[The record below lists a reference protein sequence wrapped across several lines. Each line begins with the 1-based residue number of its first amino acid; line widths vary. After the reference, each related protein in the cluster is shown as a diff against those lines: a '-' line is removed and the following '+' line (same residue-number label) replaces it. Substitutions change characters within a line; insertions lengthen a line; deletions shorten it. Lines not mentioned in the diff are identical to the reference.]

1 MAAVYCLDRWKT
13 FTDYFRFLHDISVQN
28 AYITKE
34 QDFFLLTVNFRHAV
48 CVIISRLYVMEMGR
62 GGGKEEQREMKS

>member
-34 QDFFLLTVNFRHAV
+34 QDFFYLLWTSGML
-48 CVIISRLYVMEMGR
+48 CVSSSRGSM
-62 GGGKEEQREMKS
+62 